1 MMRQEHQGI
10 GMTSQRTRERLIQR
24 IRAKGVRNRSVLE
37 ALRNT
42 PRHIFVDE
50 ALASRAYEDTALPIG
65 HGQTISQPY
74 TVARMT
80 EALVEGGPLDTVL
93 EIGTGS
99 GFQCAIL
106 AQLARRVYSIER
118 IAVLME
124 MARVRFRELGL
135 RNIHLKHS
143 DGGIGLPEYAPFDGI
158 LVTAA
163 PEGIPQTLLDQL
175 KPGGRLVL
183 PTKLR
188 GGQVLM
194 RVTHTAQGFE
204 QEQLEAAN
212 FVPLVGGVL

>member
-1 MMRQEHQGI
+1 MMRQEHLGI

-24 IRAKGVRNRSVLE
+24 IRGKGVRNPAVLE
-37 ALRNT
+37 AMRNT

-80 EALVEGGPLDTVL
+80 EALLAGPPLDTVL

-99 GFQCAIL
+99 GYQCAIL
-106 AQLARRVYSIER
+106 AQLVRRVYSIER
-118 IAVLME
+118 IAALQE
-124 MARVRFRELGL
+124 MARARFRELGL

-143 DGGIGLPEYAPFDGI
+143 DGGTGLPEYAPFDGI

-163 PEGIPQTLLDQL
+163 PEGIPQTWLQQL

-183 PTKLR
+183 PTQSP
-188 GGQVLM
+188 GGQVLV
-194 RVTHTAQGFE
+194 RITRTAEGYE
-204 QEQLEAAN
+204 QQRLEPVN
-212 FVPLVGGVL
+212 FVPLVGGVI